1 MGRNRSVSATT
12 WRGWHGAW
20 PRSPA
25 CVIQACRRTGGL
37 HVPETP
43 SNATGNTSQCFT
55 VFKATSSGFNVDAQ
69 VAQPNTQGIYN
80 CSPANVIKLPGF
92 PQAQ

>member
-1 MGRNRSVSATT
+1 MNNAMNTKSWTA
-12 WRGWHGAW
+12 
-20 PRSPA
+20 
-25 CVIQACRRTGGL
+25 GGL

-55 VFKATSSGFNVDAQ
+55 VFNATSSGFSVDTQ

-80 CSPANVIKLPGF
+80 GNPANVIKLPGF